1 MKTKRE
7 ILKARHKRV
16 LKQVRRGN
24 NHIRL
29 RITKTNTHVYA
40 NALNDLE
47 QKTIASSSSLTLKLP
62 NGNKENCVLLAKDLS
77 KKLKSLKVEQLVLD
91 RGGHKYHGKI
101 AVIADTLRAEGIKI

>member
-1 MKTKRE
+1 MKSKKE
-7 ILKARHKRV
+7 LLKARHKRI
-16 LKQVRRGN
+16 LKNVRRGN
-24 NHIRL
+24 THIRL
-29 RITKTNTHVYA
+29 RITKTNSHIYA

-47 QKTIASSSSLTLKLP
+47 QKTVASSSSLTLKLP

-77 KKLKSLKVEQLVLD
+77 KKLKSLKIDQLALD